1 MTAADLVAD
10 TAAPTTRVPQ
20 AGVTKPDVLDRSL
33 IDLSPKNRGRD
44 KIRQRIR
51 FWCGW
56 ALRIGVPILLIAI
69 WQLTVS
75 WGEVSQDVLPSPKT
89 IVEAYQYLWENGSLQ
104 AAVPVSLR
112 RAGEGLLIGGTVG
125 LVLGIFAGLWKIGE
139 EAFDATLQMLRTV
152 PFIALVPL
160 FVTWFGIEEPSK
172 LALITAAALFPLY
185 LNTFHAVKGVDQ
197 KLIEAGK
204 TFGLSGFQIARR
216 IIFPTALP
224 GILTGV
230 RFACSFS
237 LLSLVLAEQVNSTA
251 GIGYLIVNA
260 QNNQRPDIVIAGIW
274 IYAVLGILIDFI
286 MRGVERLVLPWRAR
300 VGIG

>member
-1 MTAADLVAD
+1 MTATDVVARGG
-10 TAAPTTRVPQ
+10 APS
-20 AGVTKPDVLDRSL
+20 GISVTEPGSLDRSL
-33 IDLSPKNRGRD
+33 VDLSPNDRGRD
-44 KIRQRIR
+44 KVRQRIR
-51 FWCGW
+51 SWGGW
-56 ALRIGVPILLIAI
+56 ALRIGVPILLIAF
-69 WQLTVS
+69 WQLVVS
-75 WGEVSQDVLPSPKT
+75 WGGISEDVLPSPKT
-89 IVEAYQYLWENGSLQ
+89 IVEAYGYLWDNGSLQ
-104 AAVPVSLR
+104 AALPISLR
-112 RAGEGLLIGGTVG
+112 RAGEGLLIGGTTG
-125 LVLGIFAGLWKIGE
+125 LILGLFAGLWKIGE
-139 EAFDATLQMLRTV
+139 ETFDATLQMLRTV

-160 FVTWFGIEEPSK
+160 FVTWFGIDEPSK

-197 KLIEAGK
+197 RLVEAGR

-274 IYAVLGILIDFI
+274 IYAVLGILIDFV
-286 MRGVERLVLPWRAR
+286 MRGVERLALPWRAS

>member
-1 MTAADLVAD
+1 MTTTELAVE
-10 TAAPTTRVPQ
+10 TAAPDDAAVSRPQLPDKSRV
-20 AGVTKPDVLDRSL
+20 
-33 IDLSPKNRGRD
+33 DLSPKNRGRE
-44 KIRQRIR
+44 KIRGRIR
-51 FWCGW
+51 FWSGW
-56 ALRIGVPILLIAI
+56 ALRISVPILLIVV
-69 WQLTVS
+69 WQLAVT
-75 WGEVSQDVLPSPKT
+75 WGDISEDVLPSPST
-89 IVEAYQYLWENGSLQ
+89 IVEAYQYLWDNGSLQ
-104 AAVPVSLR
+104 AAIPVSLR
-112 RAGEGLLIGGTVG
+112 RAGEGLLLGGTVG
-125 LVLGIFAGLWKIGE
+125 LILGIFAGLWKIGE

-160 FVTWFGIEEPSK
+160 FVTWFGIDEPSK

-251 GIGYLIVNA
+251 GIGYLIINA

-274 IYAVLGILIDFI
+274 IYAVLGIVIDFV
-286 MRGVERLVLPWRAR
+286 MRGVERLALPWRGR
-300 VGIG
+300 VSIG

>member
-1 MTAADLVAD
+1 MTTTEL
-10 TAAPTTRVPQ
+10 TAGTATSLQPT
-20 AGVTKPDVLDRSL
+20 VTKPAALDKSL

-44 KIRQRIR
+44 KVRHRIR
-51 FWCGW
+51 FWSGW
-56 ALRIGVPILLIAI
+56 ALRIGVPILLIAV
-69 WQLTVS
+69 WQLAVS
-75 WGEVSQDVLPSPKT
+75 WGGVSQDILPSPKT
-89 IVEAYQYLWENGSLQ
+89 IVVAYQYLWDNGSLQ
-104 AAVPVSLR
+104 TAIPVSLR

-139 EAFDATLQMLRTV
+139 ETFDATLQMLRTV

-160 FVTWFGIEEPSK
+160 FVTWFGIDEPSK

-216 IIFPTALP
+216 VIFPTALP

-251 GIGYLIVNA
+251 GIGYLIINA

-286 MRGVERLVLPWRAR
+286 MRGVERLVLPWRGR
-300 VGIG
+300 VSIA

>member
-1 MTAADLVAD
+1 MTTTELAAD
-10 TAAPTTRVPQ
+10 TAAAVQ
-20 AGVTKPDVLDRSL
+20 VAAAKPGAIDKSL
-33 IDLSPKNRGRD
+33 IDLSPKNRSRE
-44 KIRQRIR
+44 KIRQRAR
-51 FWCGW
+51 FWSGW
-56 ALRIGVPILLIAI
+56 ALRVGVAILLIAF
-69 WQLTVS
+69 WQLAVS
-75 WGEVSQDVLPSPKT
+75 WGGISQDVLPSPKT
-89 IVEAYQYLWENGSLQ
+89 IVEAYQYLWDNGSLQ
-104 AAVPVSLR
+104 SAIPISLR

-125 LVLGIFAGLWKIGE
+125 LILGIFAGLWKIGE
-139 EAFDATLQMLRTV
+139 ETFDATLQMLRTV

-160 FVTWFGIEEPSK
+160 FVTWFGIDEPSK

-216 IIFPTALP
+216 VIFPTALP

-251 GIGYLIVNA
+251 GIGYLIINA

-274 IYAVLGILIDFI
+274 IYAVLGILIDFV
-286 MRGVERLVLPWRAR
+286 MRGLERLVLPWRAR
-300 VGIG
+300 VHIG

>member
-1 MTAADLVAD
+1 MTTITAIAPDEKAAAK
-10 TAAPTTRVPQ
+10 APLNR
-20 AGVTKPDVLDRSL
+20 AL
-33 IDLSPKNRGRD
+33 IDLSPNGRGRVVAM
-44 KIRQRIR
+44 RQRIR
-51 FWCGW
+51 FWGGW
-56 ALRIGVPILLIAI
+56 TLRVGVPMLLIVF
-69 WQLTVS
+69 WQLALNWHWTS
-75 WGEVSQDVLPSPKT
+75 EDTLPSPKT
-89 IVEAYQYLWENGSLQ
+89 IVEAYKYLWGNGSLQ
-104 AAVPVSLR
+104 DAIPVSLR
-112 RAGEGLLIGGTVG
+112 RAGEGLLLGGSAG
-125 LVLGIFAGLWKIGE
+125 LVIGIFAGLWKLGE
-139 EAFDATLQMLRTV
+139 EIFDATLQMLRTV

-204 TFGLSGFQIARR
+204 TFGLTGFQIARR

-224 GILTGV
+224 GILTGL

-237 LLSLVLAEQVNSTA
+237 LLSLVLAEQVNATA
-251 GIGYLIVNA
+251 GIGYLIINA

-274 IYAVLGILIDFI
+274 IYAVLGILIDFF
-286 MRGVERLVLPWRAR
+286 MRGVERLALPWRAR

>member
-1 MTAADLVAD
+1 VTTGELVAESK
-10 TAAPTTRVPQ
+10 APARV
-20 AGVTKPDVLDRSL
+20 GVPKPVTVAKSL
-33 IDLSPKNRGRD
+33 IDLSPKNRGRAQLY
-44 KIRQRIR
+44 QRIR
-51 FWCGW
+51 FWSGW
-56 ALRIGVPILLIAI
+56 ALRIGVPILLIVF
-69 WQLTVS
+69 WQLAIS
-75 WGEVSQDVLPSPKT
+75 WGGISEDVLPSPKT

-104 AAVPVSLR
+104 SAVPISLR
-112 RAGEGLLIGGTVG
+112 RAGEGLLIGGTSG
-125 LVLGIFAGLWKIGE
+125 LILGIFAGLWKIGE
-139 EAFDATLQMLRTV
+139 ETFDATLQMLRTV

-160 FVTWFGIEEPSK
+160 FVTWFGIDEPSK

-204 TFGLSGFQIARR
+204 TFGLNGFQIARR

-251 GIGYLIVNA
+251 GIGYLIINA

-300 VGIG
+300 VSIG

>member
-1 MTAADLVAD
+1 MTATEFVTGAAVARGN
-10 TAAPTTRVPQ
+10 TVVANST
-20 AGVTKPDVLDRSL
+20 LDRTL
-33 IDLSPKNRGRD
+33 IDLSPKKRGREQV
-44 KIRQRIR
+44 RHRIR
-51 FWCGW
+51 LWSGW
-56 ALRIGVPILLIAI
+56 ILRVGVPILLVAF
-69 WQLTVS
+69 WQLALNWRWAS
-75 WGEVSQDVLPSPKT
+75 EDVLPSPAT
-89 IVEAYQYLWENGSLQ
+89 IVRAYRYLWDHGQLQ
-104 AAVPVSLR
+104 AAIPISMR
-112 RAGEGLLIGGTVG
+112 RAGEGLLIGGSIG
-125 LVLGIFAGLWKIGE
+125 LTLGIFAGLWKLGE
-139 EAFDATLQMLRTV
+139 EIFDATLQMLRTV

-160 FVTWFGIEEPSK
+160 FVTWFGIDEPSK

-224 GILTGV
+224 GILTGL

-237 LLSLVLAEQVNSTA
+237 LLSLVLAEQVNATA
-251 GIGYLIVNA
+251 GIGYLIINA

-274 IYAVLGILIDFI
+274 IYAVLGILIDFF

-300 VGIG
+300 VNIG

>member
-1 MTAADLVAD
+1 MTTTKLVAND
-10 TAAPTTRVPQ
+10 AAPSRLP
-20 AGVTKPDVLDRSL
+20 ARKPASADDSL

-44 KIRQRIR
+44 KVRQRVR
-51 FWCGW
+51 FWSGW
-56 ALRIGVPILLIAI
+56 TLRIGVPVLLIVI
-69 WQLTVS
+69 WQLAVS
-75 WGEVSQDVLPSPKT
+75 WGDVSEDVLPSPTT
-89 IVEAYQYLWENGSLQ
+89 IVEAYQYLWDNGSLQ
-104 AAVPVSLR
+104 AAIPVSLR
-112 RAGEGLLIGGTVG
+112 RAGEGLLIGGTIG
-125 LVLGIFAGLWKIGE
+125 LILGIFAGLWKIGE
-139 EAFDATLQMLRTV
+139 ETFDATLQMLRTV

-160 FVTWFGIEEPSK
+160 FVTWFGIDEPSK
-172 LALITAAALFPLY
+172 LALITAAAMFPLY

-197 KLIEAGK
+197 KLVEAGR

-251 GIGYLIVNA
+251 GIGYLIINA

-274 IYAVLGILIDFI
+274 IYAVLGILIDFV
-286 MRGVERLVLPWRAR
+286 MRGAERLALPWRGR
-300 VGIG
+300 VSIA

>member
-1 MTAADLVAD
+1 MTGAVSVTD
-10 TAAPTTRVPQ
+10 TAPAPGAPTATRTPRGA
-20 AGVTKPDVLDRSL
+20 AGL
-33 IDLSPKNRGRD
+33 IDLSPRNRGRESVR
-44 KIRQRIR
+44 KRVR
-51 FWCGW
+51 FWSGW
-56 ALRIGVPILLIAI
+56 TLRVGVPVALIAL
-69 WQLTVS
+69 WQLALT
-75 WGEVSQDVLPSPKT
+75 WGWTTEDVLPSPKT
-89 IVEAYQYLWENGSLQ
+89 IVEAYQYLWNNGSLQ

-112 RAGEGLLIGGTVG
+112 RAGEGLLLGGSAG

-139 EAFDATLQMLRTV
+139 EIFDATLQMLRTV

-160 FVTWFGIEEPSK
+160 FVTWFGIDEPSK

-197 KLIEAGK
+197 KLIEAGR
-204 TFGLSGFQIARR
+204 TFGLSGFRIARR

-224 GILTGV
+224 GILTGL

-251 GIGYLIVNA
+251 GIGYLIINA

-274 IYAVLGILIDFI
+274 IYAVLGILIDFV

-300 VGIG
+300 VGIN

>member
-1 MTAADLVAD
+1 MTTVDLVSG
-10 TAAPTTRVPQ
+10 TATAPETRDARKAP
-20 AGVTKPDVLDRSL
+20 LHRSL
-33 IDLSPKNRGRD
+33 IDLSPKNRGREQV
-44 KIRQRIR
+44 RERAR
-51 FWCGW
+51 FWGGW
-56 ALRIGVPILLIAI
+56 TLRIGVPVLLIAF
-69 WQLTVS
+69 WQLALN
-75 WGEVSQDVLPSPKT
+75 WGWASEDVLPSPKT
-89 IVEAYQYLWENGSLQ
+89 ILKAYQYLWKNGSLE
-104 AAVPVSLR
+104 AAIPVSLR
-112 RAGEGLLIGGTVG
+112 RAGEGLLLGGTAG
-125 LVLGIFAGLWKIGE
+125 LILGIFAGLWKIGE
-139 EAFDATLQMLRTV
+139 EIFDATLQMLRTV

-160 FVTWFGIEEPSK
+160 FVTWFGIDEPSK

-204 TFGLSGFQIARR
+204 TFGLTGLQIARR
-216 IIFPTALP
+216 IIFPMALP
-224 GILTGV
+224 GIITGV

-237 LLSLVLAEQVNSTA
+237 LLSLVLAEQVNATA
-251 GIGYLIVNA
+251 GIGYLIINA

>member
-1 MTAADLVAD
+1 MTTVELVSG
-10 TAAPTTRVPQ
+10 TATAPEKGDARKAP
-20 AGVTKPDVLDRSL
+20 LDRSL
-33 IDLSPKNRGRD
+33 IDLSPKNRGREQV
-44 KIRQRIR
+44 RQRVR
-51 FWCGW
+51 FWGGW
-56 ALRIGVPILLIAI
+56 TLRLGVPVLLIAF
-69 WQLTVS
+69 WQLALN
-75 WGEVSQDVLPSPKT
+75 WGWASEEVLPSPAT
-89 IVEAYQYLWENGSLQ
+89 IVKAYKYLWNNGSLE
-104 AAVPVSLR
+104 AAIPVSLR
-112 RAGEGLLIGGTVG
+112 RAGEGLLIGGTTG
-125 LVLGIFAGLWKIGE
+125 LILGIFAGLWKIGE
-139 EAFDATLQMLRTV
+139 EIFDATLQMLRTV

-160 FVTWFGIEEPSK
+160 FVTWFGIDEPSK

-204 TFGLSGFQIARR
+204 TFGLTGLQIARR
-216 IIFPTALP
+216 IIFPMALP
-224 GILTGV
+224 GIITGI

-237 LLSLVLAEQVNSTA
+237 LLSLVLAEQVNATA
-251 GIGYLIVNA
+251 GIGYLIINA